1 MTTLADVRAACR
13 LTIASTAIVDDT
25 LDGWIADAL
34 RFHSVQFP
42 RWARVD
48 LACTAGTQEYDLPV
62 TWVMSIVC

>member
-13 LTIASTAIVDDT
+13 LTVASTAIVDDT

-42 RWARVD
+42 RHTWIWIARRARKN
-48 LACTAGTQEYDLPV
+48 LNLPSDV
-62 TWVMSIVC
+62 RDVYVS

>member
-13 LTIASTAIVDDT
+13 LTIASTAIVDAT

-42 RWARVD
+42 RRAAWIWTARP
-48 LACTAGTQEYDLPV
+48 ARRNMICR
-62 TWVMSIVC
+62 VM